1 MSHASSA
8 SDLVKIAL
16 TLLQAGAARA
26 EPRPI
31 GYFARIA
38 LLQLFALL
46 CVVTALGCALVALW
60 MYAAPMLGA
69 AGALLVNSAVL
80 CAVGFAAFGFERR
93 TRESR
98 SPSAPSVD
106 VDALLTGGSSLFK
119 QHTGLAL
126 LAALLAGVF
135 LGGEN

>member
-1 MSHASSA
+1 VSQASSA

-60 MYAAPMLGA
+60 IYAAPMLGA

>member
-1 MSHASSA
+1 VSQASSA

-16 TLLQAGAARA
+16 AALQAGAARG
-26 EPRPI
+26 EPRSI
-31 GYFARIA
+31 GYFARIT

-46 CVVTALGCALVALW
+46 CVVPALGCALVALW
-60 MYAAPMLGA
+60 IYAAPMLGA

-80 CAVGFAAFGFERR
+80 CAVGFALFVFEQR

-98 SPSAPSVD
+98 ARSAPSVD
-106 VDALLTGGSSLFK
+106 VDALLAGGSSFFRR
-119 QHTGLAL
+119 HTAL
-126 LAALLAGVF
+126 TLVAALLAGVF